1 MKGKIILI
9 LLACSGSVFGVQNVN
24 VNETSPVRLVVS
36 NNDINLISLKNDRI
50 ESLALPNSVEVEQNN
65 KTGSAYLKFKG
76 NSPVKGFLI
85 SETGAKYQLEFVPSN
100 IPAETITLIKPGI
113 ETKIQG
119 ADTREYTQMLAQ
131 LLRVMYNQSEL
142 DGYERAMTEKK
153 VKFKKMNLILE
164 TTYFGAAID
173 GQIYEYEN
181 TTKEIKNL
189 KEIDFYDV
197 GVRSV
202 AILNKT
208 LYSGDVT
215 KIYIMRDKV

>member
-1 MKGKIILI
+1 MKGKITLVLI
-9 LLACSGSVFGVQNVN
+9 VWSGMVFGVQNIN
-24 VNETSPVRLVVS
+24 VNESFPVRVVVS
-36 NNDINLISLKNDRI
+36 NNDINMISLKNDRI

-76 NSPVKGFLI
+76 NNSVKGFLI

-100 IPAETITLIKPGI
+100 IPSETITLIKPWI
-113 ETKIQG
+113 ETKIQS

-131 LLRVMYNQSEL
+131 LLRAMYNQSEL
-142 DGYERAMTEKK
+142 DGYERTMTEKK
-153 VKFKKMNLILE
+153 VKFKKLNLMLE

-173 GQIYEYEN
+173 GQVYEYEN
-181 TTKEIKNL
+181 STKEIQNL
-189 KEIDFYDV
+189 KEIDFYDA
-197 GVRSV
+197 GIRSV
-202 AILNKT
+202 AIVNKT